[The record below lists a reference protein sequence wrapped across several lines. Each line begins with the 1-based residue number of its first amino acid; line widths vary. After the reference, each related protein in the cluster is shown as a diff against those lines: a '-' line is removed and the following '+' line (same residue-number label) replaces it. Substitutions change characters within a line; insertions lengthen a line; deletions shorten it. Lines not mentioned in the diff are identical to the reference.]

1 MVGKQE
7 LIDIMNDSRRAQGL
21 PNLTAAEL
29 VLLQDVLAEGSV
41 DVEVDADDPWEAP
54 VAYAVT
60 EAAVKATSPASGDEP
75 GWAIPGLTDGTTAP
89 RVMVQPSP
97 AAQPS
102 PQPQASQ
109 SSQQQQQ
116 PAVPAR
122 PSAPEPVESDGSL
135 PEPHPAFRAHFTA
148 PFYADQGDEFA
159 PFGNDEASDSV
170 ADLLAVR
177 HRIVETTTL
186 RALAAVA
193 FGDEA
198 KSVFENL
205 QYDDDHVDPII
216 IGVGFLLIYLTGR
229 IDDEG
234 RRALIASIERA
245 DGRYGAHT
253 ANYRAMLADLRSL
266 RV

>member
-54 VAYAVT
+54 VAYTVT
-60 EAAVKATSPASGDEP
+60 EAAAKATSPASGDEP

-89 RVMVQPSP
+89 RVAAQPTP

-102 PQPQASQ
+102 QPSQ
-109 SSQQQQQ
+109 PSQQAQ
-116 PAVPAR
+116 PPGAPAR
-122 PSAPEPVESDGSL
+122 PSAPEPAENDGSL

-148 PFYADQGDEFA
+148 PFYVDQGDEFA
-159 PFGNDEASDSV
+159 PFGNDEAADSV

-198 KSVFENL
+198 KAVFENL